1 MIFGRWT
8 PLVGASLLG
17 GLSLMDRAHGQAA
30 SSPPADI
37 GTAQAIGSGLAA
49 PGAEA
54 PQTAAGFAPSAP
66 SLSQI
71 QPTST
76 LKSEALQKIVVPT
89 ENYNDIVRLTPSA
102 MDISPVGPGL
112 QQDFGQSIRGLQY
125 TQVSVLYD
133 GIPVPGFPFNFAP
146 QPAIYFTSRDIGSIT
161 VNRGPGQ
168 ASAIGAATFGGS
180 IALGSPALSAAPT
193 ASLYGTA
200 GSYGTLLGGVQAETG
215 AIAGLNGGRV
225 MINLENLQA
234 GGATSN
240 TGTARH
246 NGFLKYEQ
254 PVGDNTLVTALVNVD
269 HTFTYT
275 PYGATLANIQAF
287 GRNYALNTDPASQ
300 SFKGYNH
307 DDYKTDFEYINV
319 KSDLG
324 GGFTIDNTV
333 YSTSYYQHSYHGMDV
348 GGLGPNLSGTNYL
361 NGIAPADLTGD
372 VPAFFTKYYFRN
384 TGDILRLS
392 KDTPYGQL
400 RVGVWGEHEAFATD
414 TVTVDG
420 SRGFV
425 PYTAA
430 PGSIYANQFSSP
442 LDTIQPYA
450 EFAWKALSNLT
461 VTAGLK
467 YSLVTRSLTG
477 AAGLTGLPEN
487 VSQSYATPLPA
498 LDMNWRVTEWAAV
511 FAQAARGFETPNLN
525 LFSTT
530 QLTVVSPST
539 TNSYQVG
546 GVVNR
551 PAYAVGADL
560 YYIQYDNY
568 VNNRTVGGFTTYFN
582 QGGAT
587 YKGVEVEGTVKL
599 RPGLA
604 FYANGSLNDSNYTTN
619 GNVLAQTPRYTAA
632 LGPIFD
638 KGGVFRDHDDLFA
651 SVIGKFVGPQYG
663 LDTAAAGQGD
673 SIPIKAYKQVDLAA
687 GYTLPVGAQRVLFK
701 LNLYNLLDDKSIIGF
716 AGQTIGPP
724 SQPLYYTAPGRS
736 VFFTL
741 GAKI

>member
-1 MIFGRWT
+1 MALGRWT

-17 GLSLMDRAHGQAA
+17 GLAALDGAHAQSAPSA
-30 SSPPADI
+30 PADI
-37 GTAQAIGSGLAA
+37 GTAQTVGSGI
-49 PGAEA
+49 PTTTQGA

-66 SLSQI
+66 SLDEI

-76 LKSEALQKIVVPT
+76 IKSETLQKIIVPT
-89 ENYNDIVRLTPSA
+89 ENYNDIIRLTPSA
-102 MDISPVGPGL
+102 VDVSPAGPGL
-112 QQDFGQSIRGLQY
+112 QQDFAQSIRGLQY
-125 TQVSVLYD
+125 TQFSVLYD
-133 GIPVPGFPFNFAP
+133 GIPVPGFPFNLAP
-146 QPAIYFTSRDIGSIT
+146 QPAIYFTSQDIGSIT

-168 ASAIGAATFGGS
+168 ASAIGAATFGGYVD
-180 IALGSPALSAAPT
+180 LRSPTLSAAPT

-200 GSYGTLLGGVQAETG
+200 GSYGTLLGGVEAETG
-215 AIAGLNGGRV
+215 AIAGLNGGRFAV
-225 MINLENLQA
+225 NLEDLQS

-246 NGFLKYEQ
+246 NGYVKYQQ
-254 PVGDNTLVTALVNVD
+254 PIGDNTVVTALVNID

-287 GRNYALNTDPASQ
+287 GRNYALNTDPTSQ
-300 SFKGYNH
+300 TFKGYNH
-307 DDYKTDFEYINV
+307 DDYKTDFEYINI
-319 KSDLG
+319 KSELG
-324 GGFTIDNTV
+324 DGFTLDNTV
-333 YSTSYYQHSYHGMDV
+333 YSTSYYQHSFHGLDV
-348 GGLGPNLSGTNYL
+348 GGLGPNLSGVNYL
-361 NGIAPADLTGD
+361 DGITPADLTGD
-372 VPAFFTKYYFRN
+372 VPAYFTKYYFRN

-392 KDTPYGQL
+392 KDTPYGQI
-400 RVGVWGEHEAFATD
+400 RAGAWGEHEAFATD
-414 TVTVDG
+414 TVTTDG
-420 SRGFV
+420 TRGFI
-425 PYTAA
+425 PYAAA
-430 PGSIYANQFSSP
+430 PGGFYANQFNAP

-498 LDMNWRVTEWAAV
+498 LDANWRVTDWASV

-530 QLTVVSPST
+530 QITAVSPST

-551 PAYAVGADL
+551 TAYNVGVDL
-560 YYIQYDNY
+560 YYIQYDNF
-568 VNNRTVGGFTTYFN
+568 VNSRTVGGFTTYFN
-582 QGGAT
+582 QGGAF
-587 YKGVEVEGTVKL
+587 YRGAEVEGTVKL

-604 FYANGSLNDSNYTTN
+604 FYANGSLNGSGYTTN

-632 LGPIFD
+632 FGPVFD
-638 KGGVFRDHDDLFA
+638 KAGVFRDRDDLFA
-651 SVIGKFVGPQYG
+651 SVLGKFVGPQYG
-663 LDTAAAGQGD
+663 LDTSAAGQGD
-673 SIPIKAYKQVDLAA
+673 TVPIKAYQQVDLAA
-687 GYTLPVGAQRVLFK
+687 GYTLPVGAQRVSFK
-701 LNLYNLLDDKSIIGF
+701 LNLYNLLDDKSIIGY

-724 SQPLYYTAPGRS
+724 SQVLYFTAPGRS

-741 GAKI
+741 AAKV